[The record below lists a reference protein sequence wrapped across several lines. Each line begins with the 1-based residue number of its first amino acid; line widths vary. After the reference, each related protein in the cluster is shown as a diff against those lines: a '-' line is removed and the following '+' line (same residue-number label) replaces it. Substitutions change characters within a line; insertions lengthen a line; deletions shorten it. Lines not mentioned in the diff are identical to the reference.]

1 MVNVYTY
8 GMVSLLFTKELDMQT
23 IQKAEQLNIRAS
35 AEQKAK
41 LAEAARIQNMN
52 VSQFVLSKSL
62 DAAEEV
68 IADQRLIRVFKEEHD
83 WLLAKLEEPPK
94 EIPALRDL
102 FSRPSVFE
110 S

>member
-1 MVNVYTY
+1 
-8 GMVSLLFTKELDMQT
+8 MQT
-23 IQKAEQLNIRAS
+23 TQKAEQLNIRAT
-35 AEQKAK
+35 AAQKAK
-41 LAEAARIQNMN
+41 LAEAAKLQNMN

-68 IADQRLIRVFKEEHD
+68 IADQRLIRVGKEEYD
-83 WLLAKLEEPPK
+83 WLVAKLEEPPRD
-94 EIPALRDL
+94 IPELREL

>member
-1 MVNVYTY
+1 
-8 GMVSLLFTKELDMQT
+8 MQT
-23 IQKAEQLNIRAS
+23 THKAEQLNIRTS
-35 AEQKAK
+35 AVQKAK
-41 LAEAARIQNMN
+41 LSEAARLQNMN

-68 IADQRLIRVFKEEHD
+68 IADQRLIRVSKGEYD
-83 WLLAKLEEPPK
+83 WLVAKLEEPPRD
-94 EIPALRDL
+94 IPQLSEL

>member
-1 MVNVYTY
+1 MAT
-8 GMVSLLFTKELDMQT
+8 T
-23 IQKAEQLNIRAS
+23 QKAEQLNIRAS
-35 AEQKAK
+35 VAQKAK

-68 IADQRLIRVFKEEHD
+68 IADQRLIRVSKEEYD
-83 WLLAKLEEPPK
+83 WLVAKLDEPPRD
-94 EIPALRDL
+94 IPELREL
-102 FSRPSVFE
+102 FSKPSVFE